1 MCIEISVGCA
11 KARKGATGEG
21 GTAGVRENVR
31 KSCRNSEKLLGLNRR
46 IFKQMEKGENGS
58 EGRYKRPGTLLMGKG
73 TSLRGSGIAF
83 PECGSGE
90 PGGGGGGAKT
100 GLHLPGGQ
108 TWEALRALYP
118 EPN

>member
-1 MCIEISVGCA
+1 MLEKVA
-11 KARKGATGEG
+11 
-21 GTAGVRENVR
+21 GTRR
-31 KSCRNSEKLLGLNRR
+31 SCWGLNRR

-90 PGGGGGGAKT
+90 PGGGGARKLACTSPVGRLGR
-100 GLHLPGGQ
+100 L
-108 TWEALRALYP
+108 
-118 EPN
+118 

>member
-1 MCIEISVGCA
+1 MLEKVA
-11 KARKGATGEG
+11 
-21 GTAGVRENVR
+21 GTRR
-31 KSCRNSEKLLGLNRR
+31 SCWGLNRR

-90 PGGGGGGAKT
+90 PGGGGRENWPAPPRWADLGGFKS
-100 GLHLPGGQ
+100 LVS
-108 TWEALRALYP
+108 RA
-118 EPN
+118 